1 MGVST
6 KVKTDVLKILK
17 EESIKGHY
25 IKQQEIIDRLDYN
38 LSKRALRSCIH
49 YLREDLDNTL
59 IILTDYKKG
68 YKLMSE
74 QDKVDV
80 LIKRKKAI
88 LKSLKLYYK
97 DVKRFKE
104 NNNFKIIL
112 EDNEVE
118 LIETLMKEM
127 RG

>member
-6 KVKTDVLKILK
+6 KVKTDVLRILK

-25 IKQQEIIDRLDYN
+25 IKQQEIIDKLDYN
-38 LSKRALRSCIH
+38 LSKRTLRTCIH

-74 QDKVDV
+74 QDTIDV
-80 LIKRKKAI
+80 LTKRKKAI

-97 DVKRFKE
+97 DIKRFKE

-112 EDNEVE
+112 EDGEIE
-118 LIETLMKEM
+118 LMKSLMKEM
-127 RG
+127 G